1 MRIEAAQLKLRLAAM
16 LLTVLTVMTV
26 AADRLSLLA
35 PLRTAVHEVLLPGR
49 LLTGLLPDS
58 LASSFVAAASGADP
72 GAAVDS
78 ESTSDRM
85 LLRQLMV
92 ENARLRQAQQQWK
105 RRRGLYSE
113 VDADLAL
120 LQLQLTPA
128 RVISSREGMP
138 AALTELILDAGYSSG
153 LRRSELVLE
162 GDGLILDSGTTQN
175 VAVGDRVLD
184 GLTVVGRIERA
195 AQWVSLVQLV
205 HADGFRAQVRLL
217 RRIDGGFHYG
227 AAGILAGTGAET
239 CRLDGIAH
247 TEVVAVGDEVVG
259 ADVEGLNGPSLYFG
273 QVIRAEFSAGG
284 QWEIEVRPAV
294 VPDEV
299 QQVGVLRWELKIPD
313 ELMTDAARGNAS
325 TSLAAAA
332 TGAGR

>member
-1 MRIEAAQLKLRLAAM
+1 MRTEAAQLKLRGVAI
-16 LLTVLTVMTV
+16 LLTLLTLITC

-35 PLRTAVHEVLLPGR
+35 AVRTAVHEVLLPGR
-49 LLTGLLPDS
+49 LLAGLLPET
-58 LASSFVAAASGADP
+58 F
-72 GAAVDS
+72 GAAFHRGSLSSQPVTAA
-78 ESTSDRM
+78 ESGTAADMM

-92 ENARLRQAQQQWK
+92 ENARLRQAQQQW
-105 RRRGLYSE
+105 RQRRGLYPE
-113 VDADLAL
+113 LDADVAL

-128 RVISSREGMP
+128 RVISSRAGMP
-138 AALTELILDAGYSSG
+138 AALMELILDAGYSSG

-162 GDGLILDSGTTQN
+162 GSGLILDSGTTQN

-195 AQWVSLVQLV
+195 ARWVSLVQPV
-205 HADGFRAQVRLL
+205 HAEGFRAQVRLL
-217 RRIDGGFHYG
+217 RRIDGGYHFG

-239 CRLDGIAH
+239 CRLTGIAH

-273 QVIRAEFSAGG
+273 QVIRAEFSDGG

-299 QQVGVLRWELKIPD
+299 LQVGVLKWELKIP
-313 ELMTDAARGNAS
+313 EEALTHADADNSSAS
-325 TSLAAAA
+325 LVTSA
-332 TGAGR
+332 TGSGR